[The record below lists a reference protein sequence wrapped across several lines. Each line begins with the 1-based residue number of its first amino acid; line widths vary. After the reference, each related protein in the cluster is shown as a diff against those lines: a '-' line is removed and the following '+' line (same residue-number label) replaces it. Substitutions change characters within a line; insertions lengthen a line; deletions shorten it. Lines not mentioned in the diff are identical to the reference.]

1 MMSEPD
7 GLKLEDIER
16 IKFDLNEEK
25 NKIRF
30 QENRL
35 NKLIKRLKL
44 KEDEIEEEKKFIQ
57 KRKDGYI
64 FIKVKNLI
72 IRFNNTRTFF
82 AGRKEKI

>member
-1 MMSEPD
+1 MSFDTQDSSYKIKTSTVFDTMASEVD
-7 GLKLEDIER
+7 GLKYEDIER

-57 KRKDGYI
+57 KRKDGKFWGYL
-64 FIKVKNLI
+64 N
-72 IRFNNTRTFF
+72 
-82 AGRKEKI
+82 